1 MTFLDRY
8 KELDRK
14 ASDNKILIVGMLLI
28 ICGSLLISL
37 SILLNATP
45 DFKDL
50 KIISGQL
57 TAKPLSSSYPR
68 EGVHG
73 WIYLGE
79 KRYQINGVC
88 FLPQS
93 HCRLPANVLNLK
105 AGDSITLWVSYKHLN
120 WDKSPSEVSYGR
132 IWQLQKDDSVL
143 LGFNDLALANYNEN
157 KRGYFISEILIGIG
171 ILLVLIQYR
180 IKARK
185 SGFGV
190 KTKI

>member
-37 SILLNATP
+37 SMLLNATP

-50 KIISGQL
+50 NIISGQL
-57 TAKPLSSSYPR
+57 TATPLSSSHPR

-88 FLPQS
+88 FLPHS

-105 AGDSITLWVSYKHLN
+105 AGDSITLWVSDKHLN

-143 LGFNDLALANYNEN
+143 LDFKDLALANYNEN
-157 KRGYFISEILIGIG
+157 KRGNFISEILIGIG
-171 ILLVLIQYR
+171 ILLVLIQYLV
-180 IKARK
+180 KARK
-185 SGFGV
+185 SGFSV
-190 KTKI
+190 KTKS